1 MKVYKIVYHE
11 MTIEFLFQY
20 LNHNVFIGGPQI
32 PYCRPLFQL
41 SGIIYV
47 NYIFWHI
54 FLHLMY
60 YIIVSVIEFAHK
72 NEFRHSDLC
81 Q

>member
-47 NYIFWHI
+47 NYIF
-54 FLHLMY
+54 
-60 YIIVSVIEFAHK
+60 
-72 NEFRHSDLC
+72 
-81 Q
+81 